1 MKKAVGILLILLCC
15 INQRVEAA
23 NQPSAAPIIHHEIYV
38 SPKGDDKNLGTKSKP
53 FRTLRKASEVAQPG
67 TTVYIR
73 GGIYY
78 EQLIISRS
86 GTKQEPIIFRNYKSE
101 KPLISGEKIKSRST
115 DGGLVSI
122 KNKSY
127 ITIQG
132 LNIGHSSTS
141 KEQNT
146 PCGILVEGSGKNLR
160 IINNH
165 IFDIKTA
172 HKNGNA
178 HGIAFYGS
186 KAPRSLE
193 NIKIS
198 RNLLENLTL
207 GFSEALTLNGNVKDF
222 IVNANTI
229 RNVDNIGIDVI
240 GFEKVAPIEKYDRA
254 REGLIS
260 ENHIYN
266 VSSYSN
272 PAYKHEYSA
281 GGIYVDGGKDVI
293 IEHNVSSHNDLGIE
307 IASEHYG
314 KQTSNVQVIRNMIYK
329 NRFTGISIGGYD
341 KKRGGTINT
350 LIEHNILYGNDTM
363 NMDGGQL
370 LMQYHATHNAI
381 NNNVMVSVKSNL
393 LLANLHYSNKY
404 NQLNHNVYLNKSR
417 DKANRWIWKGA
428 EIESSTIISP
438 RLF

>member
-38 SPKGDDKNLGTKSKP
+38 SPTGDDKNLGTKSKP

-78 EQLIISRS
+78 EQLI
-86 GTKQEPIIFRNYKSE
+86 
-101 KPLISGEKIKSRST
+101 KSRST

-132 LNIGHSSTS
+132 LNIGHFSTS

-272 PAYKHEYSA
+272 PAYKYEYSA

-293 IEHNVSSHNDLGIE
+293 IERNVSSHNDLGIE

-370 LMQYHATHNAI
+370 LMQYHATHNTI

-393 LLANLHYSNKY
+393 LLANLHY
-404 NQLNHNVYLNKSR
+404 
-417 DKANRWIWKGA
+417 
-428 EIESSTIISP
+428 
-438 RLF
+438 